1 MVGSEVGDKVGL
13 PGKYVGA
20 RVGDFEGVLLGAS
33 VGSGEGR
40 VDGSA
45 VGIALGSIEGRAVGE
60 PGVTVDIR
68 VGLLVGTGAKVGI
81 SVG

>member
-1 MVGSEVGDKVGL
+1 M
-13 PGKYVGA
+13 
-20 RVGDFEGVLLGAS
+20 
-33 VGSGEGR
+33 
-40 VDGSA
+40 DGSA